1 MPNESAPTIRNLAFA
16 SYPGAGKTTLCEAL
30 AFTTGS
36 IPTMGSIS
44 QGNTVGDFEPEE
56 VHRHHSISSA
66 LFQLEWAGSRINIID
81 TPGIADYSFEV
92 QSSLRAVDGV
102 VLVVGA
108 STGLRSE
115 IERVWDLIQEHELPC
130 LLFINE
136 LDKER
141 TDYGSILAECE
152 KTLEFTGIPLTIP
165 VGKETQLSGVIDL
178 MSQCLISPVSGTTK
192 IQETEMP
199 AEHQAM
205 VTEFRRRMME
215 QIAETND
222 QWVEKYLTQGEL
234 SNEDLRDGLTMGTLE
249 RKLVPVLC
257 GSATRNIGTTP
268 LLDAVRRLF
277 PSPSDR
283 ANLHPLVGRQPLTHD
298 EDQRKSDPFDHFSA
312 FVFKTTIDPFMGRLS
327 FVRVLSGT
335 LHADSGFYNA
345 SRQTKEK
352 GGHLFYSLGKK
363 HHQINQVQAGD
374 IVAIGKLKDT
384 QTGDTICDEKHPIIF
399 PGLKVTRPVMSYALE
414 VKSKNEIDKVSL
426 GLHKLV
432 EEDPSLEFLRNEET
446 KEMLLSGVGQS
457 HIDATLEKLRRK
469 YGVEVNLHMP
479 KVPYKETIHR
489 MAQAQGKYKKQTG
502 GHGQYGDCWL
512 QIEPLPRGAG
522 FEFHNNIVGGV
533 IPRNFIPAVEKGVVE
548 AMQHGI
554 VAGFPIVDI
563 RVAVYDGSHHP
574 VDSSELAFKVAGS
587 MALKHALESAQSTL
601 LEPIMSVDVVVPDE
615 LVGTVIGDLNSRR
628 GRIQGMATKGHN
640 QIVKAFVPLAEML
653 KYAPSLTSMTA
664 GKGSYVM
671 EFSGYEEVPKEIV
684 NRIVEEHKREKEV
697 ISSS

>member
-30 AFTTGS
+30 AFTTGA

-44 QGNTVGDFEPEE
+44 QGNTIGDFEPEE
-56 VHRHHSISSA
+56 VHRHHSISST

-108 STGLRSE
+108 GTGLRSE
-115 IERVWDLIQEHELPC
+115 IERVWDLIQEYELPC

-141 TDYGSILAECE
+141 TEYGTILAECE
-152 KTLEFTGIPLTIP
+152 KTLEFTGVPLTIP

-178 MSQCLISPVSGTTK
+178 MSQCLMTPVPGTTK

-199 AEHQAM
+199 PEHQSM

-215 QIAETND
+215 LIAETND
-222 QWVEKYLTQGEL
+222 QLVEKYLTQGEL

-283 ANLHPLVGRQPLTHD
+283 ASLQPLVGRHPQTYD
-298 EDQRKSDPFDHFSA
+298 EDQRKSDPFDPFSA

-327 FVRVLSGT
+327 FLRVLSGT

-363 HHQINQVQAGD
+363 HHQIHQVQAGD

-615 LVGTVIGDLNSRR
+615 MVGTVIGDLNSRR

-684 NRIVEEHKREKEV
+684 NRIVEEHKKEKEV